1 MRRRLCI
8 LVDKTQ
14 LPVMAAPYSGPIV
27 NMRRQEKMTL
37 IEGTRRFGGIL
48 AAVLAL
54 AVIALLA
61 SIPYAMVE
69 RFDPG
74 THGAPAESVVIA
86 NIDVLTMADSEILP
100 HRFVVIEEGRISSIS
115 ESPPENAEGQAV
127 VDGAGLTLMPGL
139 IDMHTHIFDRS
150 DLVNYLASGVT
161 TVRNMMGMPMHLRWR
176 AETAS
181 GKFPGPRLVTASP
194 TINGGEFAPFHV
206 FPRDVADARSLVRRY
221 RDCGY
226 DFIKVYD
233 GVQPDIFSAVV
244 DEARKANF
252 DVAGHLPRAMSL
264 DDILGADMVSIEHA
278 EEFYS
283 VFMTEDGAEA
293 RLDGVVDQLI
303 AANTTITPTLV
314 AYRNLQLANADPQGF
329 LASVDMDRINPVVQ
343 FFDHRAAD
351 DFIRNGKPDRI
362 ARKMRLM
369 TELTRRMYDRGG
381 AVLLGTDTGP
391 AFTVAGRSLHDE
403 IALNAGAGVGPY
415 QILHSGTAAAAA
427 ALQMSGEIGVVAP
440 GARAELVVVAGNP
453 LEDLSTL
460 RRPLGVFAND
470 RYYDRHALDRLE
482 QTGARTS
489 NAYATIGWL
498 LWQHLTRGEV
508 CRVGADKLVDLQD

>member
-1 MRRRLCI
+1 MTAIEGARR
-8 LVDKTQ
+8 VGA
-14 LPVMAAPYSGPIV
+14 VMAAA
-27 NMRRQEKMTL
+27 L
-37 IEGTRRFGGIL
+37 III
-48 AAVLAL
+48 
-54 AVIALLA
+54 VIALLA
-61 SIPYAMVE
+61 SIPYAMIE

-74 THGAPAESVVIA
+74 THGAPADKVMIV
-86 NIDVLTMADSEILP
+86 NVDVLTMTDPEVLA
-100 HRFVVIEEGRISSIS
+100 RQFVLIEDGRIHSIS
-115 ESPPENAEGQAV
+115 DSPPKNADGYAV
-127 VDGAGLTLMPGL
+127 IDGSGLTLMPGL

-181 GKFPGPRLVTASP
+181 GELPGPRLVTASP

-206 FPRDVADARSLVRRY
+206 FPKDIEDARSLVRRY
-221 RDCGY
+221 RTCGY
-226 DFIKVYD
+226 DLIKVYD
-233 GVQPDIFSAVV
+233 GVQPEIFSAVV
-244 DEARKANF
+244 AEAREANL

-264 DDILGADMVSIEHA
+264 DEILAAGMVSIEHA

-283 VFMTEDGAEA
+283 VFMIEDGAEA
-293 RLDGVVDQLI
+293 RLDGVVDQLT
-303 AANTTITPTLV
+303 ASNTAITPTLV
-314 AYRNLQLANADPQGF
+314 AYRNLQLANADPNGF

-403 IALNAGAGVGPY
+403 IVLNADAGVGPY

-427 ALQMSGEIGVVAP
+427 ALGMSGEIGVVAP
-440 GARAELVVVAGNP
+440 GARAELVIVSGNP

-460 RRPLGVFAND
+460 RRPLGVIANG
-470 RYYDRHALDRLE
+470 RHYDRAALDVLE
-482 QTGARTS
+482 RAGANTS
-489 NAYATIGWL
+489 SAYATIGWL
-498 LWQHLTRGEV
+498 LWQQLTRGQQ
-508 CRVGADKLVDLQD
+508 CAAAPTGH